1 MKHALLALSLAAALA
16 GGVCASPSSFVG
28 MGTNTGTPSGDVRA
42 LQDHVPPEFLKV
54 TNDLVRNEDV
64 DAVRPDFAERA
75 VRPFR
80 IVVQSE
86 VASDPSSRFLR
97 VTKEFLG
104 KLYGYQTFSIYY
116 LDSADLGR
124 AVQDGLA
131 DFIIAEPTFFTAEGP
146 MMNVDVIASMRSGE
160 AVSADETQG
169 SVIFTKKRSG
179 APARQP
185 AYLKKDR
192 HDEYA
197 DLPVEHPESYR
208 SFMNRN
214 LFDHIDI
221 DKANTHVPDGLA
233 KDKEAACA
241 AYTSFAAAHPID
253 VQILGIGANGHI
265 GFNEPGTSF
274 DAHTHLVELKEGT
287 RRDNARF
294 FDNDIDKVPTHAV
307 TLGLADIIQAKM
319 IILIANGTAKAE
331 AVKRMIQ
338 GPVDV
343 ECPASLLQTHPCV
356 YVVVD
361 EAAGYYVK

>member
-104 KLYGYQTFSIYY
+104 KLFGYQTFSIYY

-160 AVSADETQG
+160 AES
-169 SVIFTKKRSG
+169 SSS
-179 APARQP
+179 P
-185 AYLKKDR
+185 
-192 HDEYA
+192 
-197 DLPVEHPESYR
+197 LP
-208 SFMNRN
+208 
-214 LFDHIDI
+214 
-221 DKANTHVPDGLA
+221 
-233 KDKEAACA
+233 
-241 AYTSFAAAHPID
+241 YTA
-253 VQILGIGANGHI
+253 
-265 GFNEPGTSF
+265 
-274 DAHTHLVELKEGT
+274 
-287 RRDNARF
+287 
-294 FDNDIDKVPTHAV
+294 
-307 TLGLADIIQAKM
+307 
-319 IILIANGTAKAE
+319 
-331 AVKRMIQ
+331 
-338 GPVDV
+338 VDV
-343 ECPASLLQTHPCV
+343 TFTTRTRQRSPGMARGTNTARPDIRHTPAPSDVRPVTSASYISFFFKSSMRLF
-356 YVVVD
+356 
-361 EAAGYYVK
+361 